1 MSTYSIQNENLLDSD
16 TRKALAG
23 RIEVLDK
30 VKALVLLPQ
39 INLVT
44 LTQIADYYGVP
55 YDTVKSC
62 FTRNRS
68 EIEAD
73 GAKNIPQR
81 T

>member
-1 MSTYSIQNENLLDSD
+1 MSTYSIRNENLLDSD

-44 LTQIADYYGVP
+44 ISQIADYYEVP

-62 FTRNRS
+62 FVRNRS

-73 GAKNIPQR
+73 GAKKYTPA
-81 T
+81 